1 MPAQMATPAAARRLR
16 GRVALITGAGSPRG
30 IGRAIALGLGREGA
44 RVVAA
49 DVDGGLAEATAAAIR
64 AAGGEAV
71 GTRADVALAA
81 EAQGLVDFTV
91 AAFGRIDVVVNNA
104 GIAPIRPFLELD
116 EATWDRTFA
125 VNVRSV
131 YLVGQAAARRMIAQG
146 GGGAI
151 VNLSSISAE
160 VSGGGLSH
168 YGATKA
174 AVSNLTRGMAAE
186 LGSHGIR
193 VNAIGPG
200 TIRTGIV
207 DYLPAAERA
216 RRHEVS
222 RRLTPLGRIGTP
234 EDVVGAAVFLASDES
249 GYVSGITLYVDGGQ
263 LHARVTAGPAG
274 PATPGARPARRPGP
288 ARPSSGA
295 STARARRRRGRG
307 RR

>member
-1 MPAQMATPAAARRLR
+1 VTARRAPGGRLR
-16 GRVALITGAGSPRG
+16 GRVALVTGAGSPRG
-30 IGRAIALGLGREGA
+30 IGRAIALGLAREGA

-49 DVDGGLAEATAAAIR
+49 DLDGALAEAAAAAIR
-64 AAGGEAV
+64 TAGGEAV
-71 GTRADVALAA
+71 GARADVALAA
-81 EAQGLVDFTV
+81 EARGLVDFTV
-91 AAFGRIDVVVNNA
+91 AALGRIDVVVNNA

-125 VNVRSV
+125 VNVKSV

-146 GGGAI
+146 RGGAI
-151 VNLSSISAE
+151 INLSSISAV

-168 YGATKA
+168 YAATKA
-174 AVSNLTRGMAAE
+174 AITNLTRGMAAE
-186 LGSHGIR
+186 LGPHGIR

-207 DYLPAAERA
+207 DYLPPAEQA

-249 GYVSGITLYVDGGQ
+249 AYVSGITLFVDGGQ
-263 LHARVTAGPAG
+263 LHARLTAGPAA
-274 PATPGARPARRPGP
+274 PATPAARPALRPGP
-288 ARPSSGA
+288 ARPSSGG
-295 STARARRRRGRG
+295 SRTPGRPRPGRG